1 MDLSIDPGR
10 TGGAVFIKEGKPFKY
25 SLFERGY
32 KNFFNLIQEHKS
44 EIKNIII
51 ENVRG
56 YAGENVKSV
65 FTFGK
70 ELGKVEGILLA
81 SDFPLDKVI
90 RIEPRT
96 WVSFYKDVFTC
107 KTKKKSCKAVKKL
120 FNFDEIA
127 RYDSLSDAY
136 LIWWYWEK
144 TKALK

>member
-10 TGGAVFIKEGKPFKY
+10 TGGAVFIKDDKPFKY
-25 SLFERGY
+25 CLFPY
-32 KNFFNLIQEHKS
+32 YLAFFNLVQEHKY
-44 EIKNIII
+44 EIKNIVI

-70 ELGKVEGILLA
+70 ELGKIEGILLA
-81 SDFPLDKVI
+81 NDLSLDKGI
-90 RIEPRT
+90 RVEPRT

-120 FNFDEIA
+120 FGFDDIA

-136 LIWWYWEK
+136 LIWFYCKK
-144 TKALK
+144 TKALL